1 MLLRIKRVLAA
12 LAVVL
17 ATGLLLSGCLNSTID
32 ELLSLPQPSE
42 EYLELQ
48 KSIDEIVA
56 TGASY
61 SAPSSGS
68 HRQSVQLYD
77 VNGDGV
83 NEALAFFSV
92 AGEKPLKIYIFRLVG
107 SRYEAAAVIEGD
119 GTGIDSISYLDMNGD
134 GWSEIVVGWRM
145 GPEIQMLN
153 IYALKGFAV
162 SSVAATDY
170 DEYLT
175 ADLDDNGREDL
186 LVMRQVGGDDAGSVV
201 AYTMTGDGET
211 ESSEARLSLGSKN
224 VAKAVTGQLVDGSA
238 ALFVES
244 VYGGT
249 GLITDIFISREG
261 QLRNISD
268 DGSGVSN
275 STVRYYTVYC
285 RDINNDGIMEIPI
298 PRSLPAQ
305 GETGYRALDWYSYSA
320 RGRGLL
326 AVSTYHNY
334 SDSWYLILP
343 KSWGSDITV
352 RREDSAS
359 GERAVVFSVWNGEG
373 EPVTD
378 FLKIYAL
385 SGENRSEAA
394 RRGSRQVLRRE
405 DEVIYSAEL
414 LPEGEKWEYMVDFQ
428 YLREHFFLI
437 YSEWITG
444 LT

>member
-1 MLLRIKRVLAA
+1 MTIKRVLAA
-12 LAVVL
+12 LLL
-17 ATGLLLSGCLNSTID
+17 ALTGLLLSGCVNSTID

-48 KSIDEIVA
+48 KSIDEIIRS
-56 TGASY
+56 GAVY
-61 SAPSSGS
+61 SAPSAGS
-68 HRQSVQLYD
+68 YRQSVQLYD

-83 NEALAFFSV
+83 NEALAFFNI
-92 AGEKPLKIYIFRLVG
+92 AGEKPLKIYVFRLRG
-107 SRYEAAAVIEGD
+107 SRYETAAVIEGD
-119 GTGIDSISYLDMNGD
+119 GTEIASISYLDMNGD
-134 GWSEIVVGWRM
+134 GWAEIVVGWKM
-145 GPEIQMLN
+145 GSDIQMLN
-153 IYALKGFAV
+153 IYSLKGFAV

-170 DEYLT
+170 NEYLT

-186 LVMRQVGGDDAGSVV
+186 LVMRQLDGDDAGSVV
-201 AYTMTGDGET
+201 FYTMTGDGEI
-211 ESSEARLSLGSKN
+211 ESSEARMSLGSKS
-224 VAKAVTGQLVDGSA
+224 VAKAVTGQLLDGET

-249 GLITDIFISREG
+249 GLITDIFLSRDG
-261 QLRNISD
+261 QLRNISAA
-268 DGSGVSN
+268 GSGESS

-285 RDINNDGIMEIPI
+285 RDINGDGIMEIPI
-298 PRSLPAQ
+298 PRSLPVQ

-320 RGRGLL
+320 RGRSSL

-343 KSWGSDITV
+343 KSWRGHVTV

-359 GERAVVFSVWNGEG
+359 GERAVVFSVWNGENV
-373 EPVTD
+373 PVTD

-385 SGENRSEAA
+385 SGENRAEAA
-394 RRGSRQVLRRE
+394 VRGSRQVLKRE

-414 LPEGEKWEYMVDFQ
+414 LLEGGKWEYMVDFQ
-428 YLREHFFLI
+428 FLREHFFLI

>member
-17 ATGLLLSGCLNSTID
+17 ATGLLLSGCMSSTID

-56 TGASY
+56 SGASY

-175 ADLDDNGREDL
+175 ADLDGNGREDL

-201 AYTMTGDGET
+201 AYTMTADGET
-211 ESSEARLSLGSKN
+211 AYLGM
-224 VAKAVTGQLVDGSA
+224 
-238 ALFVES
+238 
-244 VYGGT
+244 
-249 GLITDIFISREG
+249 
-261 QLRNISD
+261 D
-268 DGSGVSN
+268 DG
-275 STVRYYTVYC
+275 TVRK
-285 RDINNDGIMEIPI
+285 IAPDGTMTILGAVGGKVF
-298 PRSLPAQ
+298 S
-305 GETGYRALDWYSYSA
+305 
-320 RGRGLL
+320 LL
-326 AVSTYHNY
+326 AVPG
-334 SDSWYLILP
+334 LIIAG
-343 KSWGSDITV
+343 GSK
-352 RREDSAS
+352 
-359 GERAVVFSVWNGEG
+359 GEIACF
-373 EPVTD
+373 
-378 FLKIYAL
+378 
-385 SGENRSEAA
+385 A
-394 RRGSRQVLRRE
+394 R
-405 DEVIYSAEL
+405 
-414 LPEGEKWEYMVDFQ
+414 
-428 YLREHFFLI
+428 
-437 YSEWITG
+437 
-444 LT
+444 